1 MYRCKFHE
9 IEIFDGDHLGIFLEV
24 QLLGNTIPFGNTT
37 LFGRTTFGNT
47 ALFGRTTNMPCEKYF
62 GLGKRAKWN
71 RKKKMLAQDSVTGLD
86 SYSFEDY
93 MNERNDYDPFPDE
106 FDGYLS
112 DEYTPLKPWEC
123 LTDIDHENYHPDNP
137 YLNHEMDEY
146 GSCHDDLRIGRWMN
160 YKKPE
165 VKNVVIVIPF
175 NLVECLD
182 TRISGEVG
190 IYHNQ
195 KRDENTVVNVM
206 HLNINNTLEMFC
218 SSLYENFQ
226 LRDIT
231 SLVNFIQPRAKI
243 LMQFLPPTI
252 CGKIMMYLD
261 SDMCADEVTLPL
273 ISQLVK
279 VYTGQNCRLL

>member
-1 MYRCKFHE
+1 MERQHF
-9 IEIFDGDHLGIFLEV
+9 LGE
-24 QLLGNTIPFGNTT
+24 QLLGTQHFLGEQLLGTQHFWENNFWEHN
-37 LFGRTTFGNT
+37 TFGT
-47 ALFGRTTNMPCEKYF
+47 TFGRTTNMPLER
-62 GLGKRAKWN
+62 GGWGMGKRAKWN
-71 RKKKMLAQDSVTGLD
+71 RKKKLAQDSVTCVD
-86 SYSFEDY
+86 NYSFKDY
-93 MNERNDYDPFPDE
+93 MDEINDYQPFQHEYDDY
-106 FDGYLS
+106 DGYMS
-112 DEYTPLKPWEC
+112 DEYTPPKPWE
-123 LTDIDHENYHPDNP
+123 LIQDIDHEDYHPDNP
-137 YLNHEMDEY
+137 YHNHEMVEY
-146 GSCHDDLRIGRWMN
+146 GSCHDDLRIGRWMK
-160 YKKPE
+160 YKKPV

-195 KRDENTVVNVM
+195 KRDEDTVVNVM

-231 SLVNFIQPRAKI
+231 SLVNFIHPRAKI
-243 LMQFLPPTI
+243 LMQLLPPTI

-261 SDMCADEVTLPL
+261 SEMCADEVTLPL

-279 VYTGQNCRLL
+279 VYTGQSCRLL